1 MDEDRTT
8 VTHWIDRLKAG
19 DVGAA
24 SRLWERYFQDMVRL
38 ARMKLGDSPR
48 VAADE
53 EDVAISAFKSLC
65 LRAARGQFPELV
77 DRDDLWQLLVTIT
90 IRKAINQRK
99 HQARDK
105 RGGGRVRIEADRIG
119 VGGPPGRAE
128 AGLEWLAGQ
137 ELSPEIVAMMDE
149 ELRRLFDLLA
159 DETLRRIARL
169 RMEGY
174 SAAEIAAQL
183 GCNRR
188 TVARKLELIRA
199 RWAEWGLT

>member
-1 MDEDRTT
+1 MDEDQTT
-8 VTHWIDRLKAG
+8 VTHWIDRLKTG
-19 DVGAA
+19 DVAAA
-24 SRLWERYFQDMVRL
+24 SRLWERYFHDIVRL

-65 LRAARGQFPELV
+65 LRAARGQFPELT

-99 HQARDK
+99 HQAREK
-105 RGGGRVRIEADRIG
+105 RGGGRVRIQADRIG
-119 VGGPPGRAE
+119 GPAGQDAT
-128 AGLEWLAGQ
+128 GLEWLAGQ

-169 RMEGY
+169 RMEGH
-174 SAAEIAAQL
+174 SGAEIAAQL

-199 RWAEWGLT
+199 RWSEWGLA